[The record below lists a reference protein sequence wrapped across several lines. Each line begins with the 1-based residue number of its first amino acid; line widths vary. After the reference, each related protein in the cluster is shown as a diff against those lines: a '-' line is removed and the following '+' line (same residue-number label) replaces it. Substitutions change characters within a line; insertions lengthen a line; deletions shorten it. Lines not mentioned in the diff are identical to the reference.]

1 MGTGSSLKAASRR
14 PGDIPTSGA
23 VPTIPGS
30 SAGLGRPWTCR
41 FLHLAAVAVSLAVE
55 LAAVLMEQA
64 AVELVASAGPRVRME
79 RPIPV
84 VEAPQPKPPATPV
97 RSAAQAL

>member
-1 MGTGSSLKAASRR
+1 
-14 PGDIPTSGA
+14 
-23 VPTIPGS
+23 
-30 SAGLGRPWTCR
+30 
-41 FLHLAAVAVSLAVE
+41 VAVSLAVE